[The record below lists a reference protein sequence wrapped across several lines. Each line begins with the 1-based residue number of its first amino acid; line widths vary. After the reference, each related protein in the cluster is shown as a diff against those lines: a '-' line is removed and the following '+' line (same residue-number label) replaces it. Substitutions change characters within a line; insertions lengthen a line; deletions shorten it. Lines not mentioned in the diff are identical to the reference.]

1 MRFRRSLIAAMV
13 SVTVLAGTGAA
24 AAGAAVSN
32 EQIAITTPPAGTGAW
47 LHDHSLG
54 RAMPDPATAP
64 AATVSRFFASLSAAE
79 QQRLVREYPLVVGNF
94 DGAPVALRY
103 QANQQAMRQELARQS
118 ARLADPSTSAADRAT
133 ANARIG
139 TLEHLLSPGQQVLA
153 FDPRGRGLVA
163 EVFGDLTTA
172 QRVSVLVPGSDVDL
186 EHFYSTAEPL
196 KDPTGMAQSLRAEE
210 ASVSPGTSTAVIA
223 WSGYVTPVG
232 LGADAATAR
241 LAEAAAPRLESLM
254 AGLAVTT
261 DPVAAPTVLCHSYGS
276 VVCGVAGPEIHSADG
291 VTDMV
296 VLGSPGMDIPD
307 AAALGQNVRLWATA
321 RNPGDWISNVP
332 FVDVDGL
339 GHGADPTSS
348 DFGSR
353 VIAST
358 GSYGHTG
365 YFTPGTASL
374 RNFADVALGRY
385 GDVVCAGDTTGGDG
399 CLTGLQ

>member
-1 MRFRRSLIAAMV
+1 MRFRRTLIAAMV
-13 SVTVLAGTGAA
+13 SFTVLAGTGAA
-24 AAGAAVSN
+24 AAGAAVSD
-32 EQIAITTPPAGTGAW
+32 EQIAITTPPAGTSAW

-54 RAMPDPATAP
+54 HSMPNPATAS
-64 AATVSRFFASLSAAE
+64 AATVARFFGSLTAAE
-79 QQRLVREYPLVVGNF
+79 QQRLVRDYPLVVGNF

-118 ARLADPSTSAADRAT
+118 ARVADPSTSAADRTT
-133 ANARIG
+133 AEARVG
-139 TLEHLLSPGQQVLA
+139 TLESLLQPGHQILA

-163 EVFGDLTTA
+163 EVFGDLSTA

-186 EHFYSTAEPL
+186 EHFYNTADPL
-196 KDPTGMAQSLRAEE
+196 KDPVGMAESLRSEE

-241 LAEAAAPRLESLM
+241 LADAAAPRLESLM

-261 DPVAAPTVLCHSYGS
+261 DPQAAPTVLCHSYGS
-276 VVCGVAGPEIHSADG
+276 VVCGVAGPELHSAVG

-296 VLGSPGMDIPD
+296 VLGSPGMDLPN
-307 AAALGQNVRLWATA
+307 AGALGTQVRLWATA
-321 RNPGDWISNVP
+321 RNPGDWISDVP
-332 FVDVDGL
+332 FLEVGGL

-374 RNFADVALGRY
+374 RNFADIALGRY
-385 GDVVCAGDTTGGDG
+385 GDVVCAGPTTGTDG
-399 CLTGLQ
+399 CLTGL

>member
-1 MRFRRSLIAAMV
+1 MRFRRTLIAAMV
-13 SVTVLAGTGAA
+13 SFTVLAGTGAA
-24 AAGAAVSN
+24 AAGAAVSD
-32 EQIAITTPPAGTGAW
+32 EQIAITTPPAGTSAW

-54 RAMPDPATAP
+54 HSMPDPATAS
-64 AATVSRFFASLSAAE
+64 AATVARFFGSLTAAE
-79 QQRLVREYPLVVGNF
+79 QQRLVRDYPLVVGNF

-118 ARLADPSTSAADRAT
+118 ARVADPSTSAADRAAAGT
-133 ANARIG
+133 RVA
-139 TLEHLLSPGQQVLA
+139 TLEQLLSPGHQVLA

-163 EVFGDLTTA
+163 EVFGDLSTA

-186 EHFYSTAEPL
+186 EHFYNSAAPL
-196 KDPTGMAQSLRAEE
+196 KAPAGMAQSLRTEE

-261 DPVAAPTVLCHSYGS
+261 EPVAAPTVICHSYGS
-276 VVCGVAGPEIHSADG
+276 VVCGVAGPELHSADG

-321 RNPGDWISNVP
+321 RNSGDWISAVP
-332 FVDVDGL
+332 FVEVDGL

-374 RNFADVALGRY
+374 RNFADIGLGRY
-385 GDVVCAGDTTGGDG
+385 PDVTCRTTGDS
-399 CLTGLQ
+399 CLSGL

>member
-13 SVTVLAGTGAA
+13 SITVLAGTGAA
-24 AAGAAVSN
+24 AAGAAVSD
-32 EQIAITTPPAGTGAW
+32 EQIAITTPPAGTSSW

-54 RAMPDPATAP
+54 RTMPNPATAP
-64 AATVSRFFASLSAAE
+64 ASTVAAFFASLTPAQ

-118 ARLADPSTSAADRAT
+118 AKVADPSTSSADRAT
-133 ANARIG
+133 ASARVG
-139 TLEHLLSPGQQVLA
+139 TLESLLQPGHQVLA

-163 EVFGDLTTA
+163 EVFGDLSTA

-186 EHFYSTAEPL
+186 EHFYNTADPL
-196 KDPTGMAQSLRAEE
+196 KDPVGMAESLRSEE

-241 LAEAAAPRLESLM
+241 LADAAAPRLESLM

-261 DPVAAPTVLCHSYGS
+261 DPQAAPTVLCHSYGS
-276 VVCGVAGPEIHSADG
+276 VVCGVAGPELHSAVG

-296 VLGSPGMDIPD
+296 VLGSPGMDLPN
-307 AAALGQNVRLWATA
+307 AGALGTQVRLWATA
-321 RNPGDWISNVP
+321 RNPGDWISDVP
-332 FVDVDGL
+332 FLEVGGL

-374 RNFADVALGRY
+374 RNFADIALGRY
-385 GDVVCAGDTTGGDG
+385 GDVVCAGPTAGTEG
-399 CLTGLQ
+399 CLTGL

>member
-13 SVTVLAGTGAA
+13 SITVLAGTGAA
-24 AAGAAVSN
+24 AAGAAVSD
-32 EQIAITTPPAGTGAW
+32 EQIAITTPPAGTSSW
-47 LHDHSLG
+47 LHDHSLR
-54 RAMPDPATAP
+54 RAMPNPAGAS
-64 AATVSRFFASLSAAE
+64 ATTVARFFASLTPAQ

-118 ARLADPSTSAADRAT
+118 AMVADPSTSSADRAT
-133 ANARIG
+133 ATARVG
-139 TLEHLLSPGQQVLA
+139 TLEHLLQPGTQVLV

-163 EVFGDLTTA
+163 EVFGDLSTA

-186 EHFYSTAEPL
+186 EHFYNTSVPL
-196 KDPTGMAQSLRAEE
+196 KDPVGMAESLRSEE
-210 ASVSPGTSTAVIA
+210 AAVSPGTSTAVIA

-241 LAEAAAPRLESLM
+241 LADAAAPRLESLM

-261 DPVAAPTVLCHSYGS
+261 DPQAAPTVLCHSYGS
-276 VVCGVAGPEIHSADG
+276 VVCGVAGPELHSAVG

-296 VLGSPGMDIPD
+296 VLGSPGMDLPD
-307 AAALGQNVRLWATA
+307 AGALGSSVRLWATA
-321 RNPGDWISNVP
+321 RNPGDWISDVP
-332 FVDVDGL
+332 FLEVGGL

-374 RNFADVALGRY
+374 RNFADIALGRY
-385 GDVVCAGDTTGGDG
+385 GDVVCAGPTTGTDG
-399 CLTGLQ
+399 CLTGL

>member
-13 SVTVLAGTGAA
+13 SITVLAGTGAA
-24 AAGAAVSN
+24 AAGAAVSD
-32 EQIAITTPPAGTGAW
+32 EQIAITSPPAGTSSW

-54 RAMPDPATAP
+54 RSMPNPATASASTV
-64 AATVSRFFASLSAAE
+64 AAFFGSLSRAQ
-79 QQRLVREYPLVVGNF
+79 QQRLVREYPLVVGNV

-103 QANQQAMRQELARQS
+103 QANQQAMQQELARQS
-118 ARLADPSTSAADRAT
+118 ARLADPSTSAADRTTASARVAT
-133 ANARIG
+133 
-139 TLEHLLSPGQQVLA
+139 LQQLLQPGHQVLA

-163 EVFGDLTTA
+163 EVFGDLSTA

-186 EHFYSTAEPL
+186 EHFSNATTPL
-196 KDPTGMAQSLRAEE
+196 KDPVGMAESLRTEE
-210 ASVSPGTSTAVIA
+210 AAVSPGTSTAVIA

-241 LAEAAAPRLESLM
+241 LAQAAAPRLERLM

-261 DPVAAPTVLCHSYGS
+261 DPQAAPTVVCHSYGS
-276 VVCGVAGPEIHSADG
+276 VVCGIAGPQIESADG

-307 AAALGQNVRLWATA
+307 AAALGDHVRLWATA
-321 RNPGDWISNVP
+321 RNPGDWISAVP
-332 FVDVDGL
+332 FVEVDGL

-348 DFGSR
+348 GFGSR

-365 YFTPGTASL
+365 YFNPGTASL
-374 RNFADVALGRY
+374 RNFADIALGRY
-385 GDVVCAGDTTGGDG
+385 GDVVCAGDTTGTEG
-399 CLTGLQ
+399 CLTGI

>member
-13 SVTVLAGTGAA
+13 SITVLAGTGAA
-24 AAGAAVSN
+24 AAGAAVSD
-32 EQIAITTPPAGTGAW
+32 EQIAITTPPAGTSAW

-54 RAMPDPATAP
+54 RTMPDPASATATDV
-64 AATVSRFFASLSAAE
+64 ARFFASLSSAQ

-103 QANQQAMRQELARQS
+103 QANQQAMRQELARQQS
-118 ARLADPSTSAADRAT
+118 RIADPATTSADRASAT
-133 ANARIG
+133 TRVAMLQR
-139 TLEHLLSPGQQVLA
+139 LLGPGHQVLS

-163 EVFGDLTTA
+163 EVFGDLSTA
-172 QRVSVLVPGSDVDL
+172 QRVSVLVPGSDMDL
-186 EHFYSTAEPL
+186 EHFYNSGDPLKSTA
-196 KDPTGMAQSLRAEE
+196 GMAQSLRTEE
-210 ASVSPGTSTAVIA
+210 AEVSPGTSTAVIA

-241 LAEAAAPRLESLM
+241 LAEAGAPRLESLM

-261 DPVAAPTVLCHSYGS
+261 DPEAAPTLLCHSYGS
-276 VVCGVAGPEIHSADG
+276 VVCGIAGPEIHAAEG

-296 VLGSPGMDIPD
+296 VLGSPGMDVPD
-307 AAALGQNVRLWATA
+307 AAALGDGVRLWATA
-321 RNPGDWISNVP
+321 RNPGDWIGDVP
-332 FVDVDGL
+332 YLEVAGL

-365 YFTPGTASL
+365 YFAPGTASL

-385 GDVVCAGDTTGGDG
+385 GDVVCAGDTTSGDG
-399 CLTGLQ
+399 CLNGQ